1 MWSVCAC
8 ARPARGANAVGRAGR
23 IAEEEAFASE
33 CGPWFP
39 PLPEDPPD
47 RRCRRWR
54 ALRGALGAAGVLALA
69 ACGSVVPE
77 VGEGEAVAEHVRAE
91 VAAELSRSQV
101 ARGRHRILKVE
112 TERPY
117 TGLKPVEGGA
127 ASELPV
133 RFLGEEGIS
142 IPLDHALTPAEMA
155 QHITA
160 STGVPVRFLG
170 RPPVRPEGRGTV
182 RFTARGGRV
191 LGGVG
196 QWSGPLPAL
205 LDEWTGEHG
214 YEWGYDADRGVI
226 EVVRGLNAVFQI
238 HALGGEQRYSVSS
251 STAGGQSGSG
261 ETSTADY
268 SQQRLDS
275 EYVFNPWPEIERAL
289 EGLISEE
296 SRVLVSP
303 GQASVIVQGLP
314 GDVAQ
319 VRAYLRHVN
328 RTVLRPIAVTMY
340 VFSVVRES
348 GADFETDF
356 SAALRTIA
364 GSDFDFIFE
373 GGRAN
378 RTIGI
383 VRPGDTQTG
392 NSLDLTLRALRSLG
406 TVSRVLKASVP
417 ALNGEPALYYEL
429 VRHTYLAE
437 ISTTVEDGVAR
448 TERQPGAISSGFGM
462 SYVGRIT
469 GPGEVLLRI
478 FASLQDVPTFRQ
490 FGPEDNAIQLPE
502 FGSRGISVTQAVREG
517 ETLVLSGFTDRVVSS
532 EREGFLSADNPV
544 AGALLHGDR
553 NVDQVLLV
561 TSRIGE
567 PAGVSEVSEVLL

>member
-1 MWSVCAC
+1 MRSVCAC
-8 ARPARGANAVGRAGR
+8 ARAARVVDAVGRAGR
-23 IAEEEAFASE
+23 IAREAVFACE
-33 CGPWFP
+33 CGPWFSP
-39 PLPEDPPD
+39 PPEDPPD
-47 RRCRRWR
+47 KCGRRWR
-54 ALRGALGAAGVLALA
+54 ALRGALGAACALALA
-69 ACGSVVPE
+69 ACASIVPE
-77 VGEGEAVAEHVRAE
+77 VGDSEAVAEHVRAE
-91 VAAELSRSQV
+91 VAAELGRSQV

-117 TGLKPVEGGA
+117 TGLKPIEGGSA
-127 ASELPV
+127 TELPV

-160 STGVPVRFLG
+160 STGLPVRFIG
-170 RPPVRPEGRGTV
+170 RPPVGPEGRGTV

-191 LGGVG
+191 LGGSG

-214 YEWGYDADRGVI
+214 YEWRYDADKGLI
-226 EVVRGLNAVFQI
+226 EVVRGVNAVFQI
-238 HALGGEQRYSVSS
+238 HALGGEQQYSVSS
-251 STAGGQSGSG
+251 STAGGQSASG

-268 SQQRLDS
+268 SQQRLES
-275 EYVFNPWPEIERAL
+275 QYQFNPWPEIEKAL
-289 EGLISEE
+289 GGLISEE
-296 SRVLVSP
+296 SRVQVSP
-303 GQASVIVQGLP
+303 SQASIIVQGLP

-328 RTVLRPIAVTMY
+328 RTVLRPIVVTMY
-340 VFSVVRES
+340 VFSVVRKS

-356 SAALRTIA
+356 SAALRTMA
-364 GSDFDFIFE
+364 GGSSDFIFE
-373 GGRAN
+373 GGRDG

-383 VRPGDTQTG
+383 VRPGDSEAV
-392 NSLDLTLRALRSLG
+392 NSLELTLRALRTLG
-406 TVSRVLKASVP
+406 TVSRVLKASAP

-448 TERQPGAISSGFGM
+448 TERRPGAISSGFGM

-469 GPGEVLLRI
+469 GPGEVMLRI
-478 FASLQDVPTFRQ
+478 FVSLQDTPTFRE
-490 FGPEDNAIQLPE
+490 FGPEGNAIQLPE
-502 FGSRGISVTQAVREG
+502 FSSRGISVTQVVREG

-532 EREGFLSADNPV
+532 QQEGFLSAKNPV
-544 AGALLHGDR
+544 AGATLHGDR
-553 NVDQVLLV
+553 TVDQVLLV

-567 PAGVSEVSEVLL
+567 PAGVSEVSEVRL

>member
-1 MWSVCAC
+1 MRSQEPVSTGDFLPPPPPPEK
-8 ARPARGANAVGRAGR
+8 ARRSRRERAPGGTHGVALALLCGALVG
-23 IAEEEAFASE
+23 
-33 CGPWFP
+33 CT
-39 PLPEDPPD
+39 LPEVEDGAD
-47 RRCRRWR
+47 R
-54 ALRGALGAAGVLALA
+54 AAGV
-69 ACGSVVPE
+69 G
-77 VGEGEAVAEHVRAE
+77 RQ
-91 VAAELSRSQV
+91 VAAELGRSHV
-101 ARGRHRILKVE
+101 PRGGHRILKVE

-117 TGLKPVEGGA
+117 TGLKPVVAEA
-127 ASELPV
+127 ASALPD
-133 RFLGEEGIS
+133 RFLGEDGIS
-142 IPLDHALTPAEMA
+142 IPLDHALTPAEMG

-160 STGVPVRFLG
+160 STGLPVRFVG
-170 RPPVRPEGRGTV
+170 RALARPEGRATV

-214 YEWGYDADRGVI
+214 YAWRYDADAGVI
-226 EVVRGLNAVFQI
+226 DVVRGLNVVFQI
-238 HALGGEQRYSVSS
+238 HALGGEQRYSVAS

-268 SQQRLDS
+268 AQQRLDS
-275 EYVFNPWPEIERAL
+275 EYQFNPWPEIEAAVA
-289 EGLISEE
+289 GLVTEDT
-296 SRVLVSP
+296 RVVVSP
-303 GQASVIVQGLP
+303 AQASIIVQGLP
-314 GDVAQ
+314 GDIAQ

-328 RTVLRPIAVTMY
+328 RTVLRPIEVTMY
-340 VFSVVRES
+340 VFSVVRET

-356 SAALRTIA
+356 SAALRTLA
-364 GSDFDFIFE
+364 GSDYDFIFE
-373 GGRAN
+373 GGRAG

-383 VRPGDTQTG
+383 VRPGETEVDS
-392 NSLDLTLRALRSLG
+392 SLDLTLRALRTLG
-406 TVSRVLKASVP
+406 TVSRVLKASAP

-448 TERQPGAISSGFGM
+448 TERAPGAISSGFGM

-469 GPGEVLLRI
+469 GPGEVMLRI
-478 FASLQDVPTFRQ
+478 FASLQDTPTFRQ
-490 FGPEDNAIQLPE
+490 FGPADNAIQLPE
-502 FGSRGISVTQAVREG
+502 FGTRGISVTQTVREG

-532 EREGFLSADNPV
+532 EREGFLRVDNPV
-544 AGALLHGDR
+544 AGAMLHGDR
-553 NVDQVLLV
+553 TVDQVLLV

>member
-1 MWSVCAC
+1 MESSSVGAGMDS
-8 ARPARGANAVGRAGR
+8 ASKPAREVASTRFYGRLSTPPPPEKARRSRRERAPGGTHGVALALLCGALVG
-23 IAEEEAFASE
+23 
-33 CGPWFP
+33 CT
-39 PLPEDPPD
+39 LPEVEDGAD
-47 RRCRRWR
+47 R
-54 ALRGALGAAGVLALA
+54 AAGV
-69 ACGSVVPE
+69 G
-77 VGEGEAVAEHVRAE
+77 RQ
-91 VAAELSRSQV
+91 VAAELGRSHV
-101 ARGRHRILKVE
+101 PRGGHRILKVE

-117 TGLKPVEGGA
+117 TGLKPVVVEA
-127 ASELPV
+127 ASALPD
-133 RFLGEEGIS
+133 RFLGAEGVS
-142 IPLDHALTPAEMA
+142 IPLDHALTPAEMG

-160 STGVPVRFLG
+160 STGLPVRFVG
-170 RPPVRPEGRGTV
+170 RALARPEGRTTV

-214 YEWGYDADRGVI
+214 YAWRYDADAGVI
-226 EVVRGLNAVFQI
+226 DVVRGLNVVFQI
-238 HALGGEQRYSVSS
+238 HALGGEQRYSVAS

-268 SQQRLDS
+268 AQQRLDS
-275 EYVFNPWPEIERAL
+275 EYQFNPWPEIEAAVA
-289 EGLISEE
+289 GLVTEDT
-296 SRVLVSP
+296 RVVVSP
-303 GQASVIVQGLP
+303 AQASIIVQGLP
-314 GDVAQ
+314 GDIAQ

-328 RTVLRPIAVTMY
+328 RTVLRPIEVTMY
-340 VFSVVRES
+340 VFSVVRET

-356 SAALRTIA
+356 SAALRTLA
-364 GSDFDFIFE
+364 GSDYDFIFE
-373 GGRAN
+373 GGRAG

-383 VRPGDTQTG
+383 VRPGETEVDS
-392 NSLDLTLRALRSLG
+392 SLDLTLRALRTLG
-406 TVSRVLKASVP
+406 TVSRVLKASAP

-448 TERQPGAISSGFGM
+448 TERAPGAISSGFGM

-469 GPGEVLLRI
+469 GPGEVMLRI
-478 FASLQDVPTFRQ
+478 FASLQDTPTFRQ
-490 FGPEDNAIQLPE
+490 FGPADNAIQLPE
-502 FGSRGISVTQAVREG
+502 FGTRGISVTQTVREG

-532 EREGFLSADNPV
+532 EREGFLRVDNPV
-544 AGALLHGDR
+544 AGAMLHGDR
-553 NVDQVLLV
+553 TVDQVLLV